1 MTKPNEVGIGKPSK
15 NLALPVSSFGA
26 KATVALK
33 RARRAIPQQMKTVK
47 QSVSS
52 VVRRPIQYA
61 LWGEASSHIQENGSW
76 GAQHTRKQARHQR
89 KVNRLEN
96 PILDRAC

>member
-1 MTKPNEVGIGKPSK
+1 MGKPSK

-61 LWGEASSHIQENGSW
+61 LCIEATVHIQAYGIESSTHQKA
-76 GAQHTRKQARHQR
+76 GATPKESESARES
-89 KVNRLEN
+89 NS
-96 PILDRAC
+96 